1 MAQPLSDAD
10 RAWRYRQ
17 AAQRLHDHLESKLDV
32 IQGYPAQVTWG
43 YAMSALLSIQ
53 VGKGRL
59 TKLGQ
64 AALSQLANQDAG
76 DPNFSWEFVV
86 MAIQKAKRRSEDAS
100 ISWPCDEH
108 RAKGTRMFNWFL
120 LRQVNRFWFG
130 CSPTWTRAKLAV
142 AHRLYTRQD
151 GLILDEFKTRSLQ
164 YHAFCLYLICD
175 LVQQHPNADFL
186 QDWLRR
192 GVQISLAHVLDDG
205 SAMWIGRGQEQVF
218 GYAALIR
225 ATEFVHRCIE
235 PLPVELL
242 NRLQQRVLS
251 FQRDDGSFP
260 LVLRRREPEPPWPE
274 QAPAVPGWYGYNT
287 LADYLPFLGHAMWT
301 ASEECSP

>member
-1 MAQPLSDAD
+1 MAQPLTDAD
-10 RAWRYRQ
+10 RVWRYRH
-17 AAQRLHDHLESKLDV
+17 AAQRLHDHLESKLDAV
-32 IQGYPAQVTWG
+32 HGYPAQVTWG

-53 VGKGRL
+53 VGQGRL
-59 TKLGQ
+59 TMLGQ
-64 AALSQLANQDAG
+64 AALRQLAKQDCG

-86 MAIQKAKRRSEDAS
+86 MAIQKAKRRSEDAGLC
-100 ISWPCDEH
+100 WPCDAH

-130 CSPTWTRAKLAV
+130 CSPGWTLTKLAV
-142 AHRLYTRQD
+142 GRRLYTQD
-151 GLILDEFKTRSLQ
+151 DGFILDEFKTRSLQ

-175 LVQQHPNADFL
+175 LVEQHPDTVFL
-186 QDWLRR
+186 KDWLVQ
-192 GVQISLAHVLDDG
+192 GVRFSLSKLLDDG

-225 ATEFVHRCIE
+225 ATEFVHHRIE
-235 PLPVELL
+235 RLPVELL
-242 NRLQQRVLS
+242 DRLQQRVLS

-260 LVLRRREPEPPWPE
+260 LVLRRREPEAPWPE

-301 ASEECSP
+301 ASEDYPR